1 MGIKVADVNG
11 ARISLGRATLRL
23 AIKAFLSGWF
33 LIGYIM
39 AFFTQRKQA
48 LHDLIAGTL
57 VLTRQDFPAV
67 AASYPP
73 QQYPPQYPPPQPTG
87 CPHCGAA
94 LPPGARFCSNC
105 GKNI

>member
-1 MGIKVADVNG
+1 
-11 ARISLGRATLRL
+11 LGRATIRL
-23 AIKAFLSGWF
+23 AVKAFLSGWF

-57 VLTRQDFPAV
+57 VLTKSANPLPVGYPQPYPPQTPPQNGYAPPA
-67 AASYPP
+67 YPP
-73 QQYPPQYPPPQPTG
+73 QQPVAYA
-87 CPHCGAA
+87 CPHCGAG

-105 GKNI
+105 GKNV